1 MRIYLDNCC
10 FNRPFD
16 NQISIRI
23 KLETEAKLYI
33 QEEVINGSIELVW
46 SYILEYENSQ
56 NPFEYRRNAIN
67 LWKKIATIKIIED
80 EEILL
85 LAKDLILFGIKSK
98 DALHVACAIKSN
110 CNFFLT
116 TDDLLIKKLSD
127 YNKIKI
133 MNPVEFIMN
142 RG

>member
-16 NQISIRI
+16 NQIPIRI

-127 YNKIKI
+127 YNKIRI
-133 MNPVEFIMN
+133 MNPLEFIMN

>member
-67 LWKKIATIKIIED
+67 LWKKIATIEIIED

>member
-127 YNKIKI
+127 YNKIRI
-133 MNPVEFIMN
+133 MNPLEFIMN